1 MNTQPIE
8 TVTERI
14 SLFISDNYAEP
25 RWVEIDTTGAAPET
39 VNGFERATGTDA
51 AVPIY
56 RSPALTRP
64 RYAMLEE
71 LVKISSGI
79 APAEGAH
86 REQMQAL
93 RERAETAEAEIE
105 ERAQELSAGAV
116 KRAMARAND
125 AHQRYETANNGGAV
139 SEQAARAGRAR
150 SLAAELRI
158 EKIIEEARRWKRR
171 ALAAEAEADTLH
183 AAITSA
189 EMRARVAERDRD
201 LIERKLDGTLNVLRQ
216 NREIL
221 ATERA
226 ERLDAEARV
235 SDAQAKALSTIEKIA
250 NLIPAPESAELPPF
264 EISTYYGTDNTPV
277 VEIDTQLIEGRL
289 RINLNDAPIWDG
301 DPETDERPGANL
313 LETDV
318 REIRGATIIGA
329 TVTQDSNG
337 RGFIS
342 VEAEI
347 DDPREVEFP
356 SVGDAAFP
364 APRQSMKATI
374 SRQLEEI
381 RDRDARIEELEE
393 DRTEARNELE
403 ATRRELASASESLRL
418 SEQHYEKAVALS
430 EQRQTDHENATHLA
444 ELHQTAYEEMK
455 RLAEQRQV
463 TIDTLTRQRI
473 EVGQELELKDAMRR
487 KLEEVGATP
496 WQVDAALRIMSSG
509 RMTYADAKIIAPSDP
524 DPLDAGRLVDEN
536 GKRQEQIENLS
547 WELNQAR
554 LDATAADEMRRKLDK
569 RLADVT
575 RAGAI
580 TASIFPSLI
589 RQRDEVIR
597 LAAQEIE
604 NDGLTASAFEQARK
618 EIPEFYNEPTSRADE
633 SVLDGL
639 RATQNVIR
647 AWKAAPQYELT
658 EQLNIAL
665 AKLAEKHGA

>member
-14 SLFISDNYAEP
+14 SLFISDKYAEP

-86 REQMQAL
+86 REQMRAL
-93 RERAETAEAEIE
+93 RERVESAEAEIE

-116 KRAMARAND
+116 NRAMDRADD
-125 AHQRYETANNGGAV
+125 AHQRYEAAKRRAV
-139 SEQAARAGRAR
+139 SLETGARGNGREV
-150 SLAAELRI
+150 LELNHRI
-158 EKIIEEARRWKRR
+158 GKIIEEARRWKRH
-171 ALAAEAEADTLH
+171 ALAADAEADTLH

-201 LIERKLDGTLNVLRQ
+201 AIERKLDDTLNVLRQ

-226 ERLDAEARV
+226 ERLDAEARI

-347 DDPREVEFP
+347 DDVREVELP
-356 SVGDAAFP
+356 AVGESAFP
-364 APRQSMKATI
+364 APRQNMKTTI
-374 SRQLEEI
+374 SRQIEAI

-393 DRTEARNELE
+393 ERTEARNELS
-403 ATRRELASASESLRL
+403 ATRRELDSTAESLRL
-418 SEQHYEKAVALS
+418 SEQHFENAVTLS
-430 EQRQTDHENATHLA
+430 EQRQERVEELLA
-444 ELHQTAYEEMK
+444 ERDELQAERDTLATDRDAADHMRK
-455 RLAEQRQV
+455 RL
-463 TIDTLTRQRI
+463 
-473 EVGQELELKDAMRR
+473 
-487 KLEEVGATP
+487 
-496 WQVDAALRIMSSG
+496 
-509 RMTYADAKIIAPSDP
+509 
-524 DPLDAGRLVDEN
+524 DE
-536 GKRQEQIENLS
+536 
-547 WELNQAR
+547 
-554 LDATAADEMRRKLDK
+554 

-580 TASIFPSLI
+580 TAAGLRSMI
-589 RQRDEVIR
+589 RQRDELLRSASR
-597 LAAQEIE
+597 LFTSHLGAPFSSDDLDE
-604 NDGLTASAFEQARK
+604 GLRIANAHGNLAK
-618 EIPEFYNEPTSRADE
+618 LDDEPTSRADE
-633 SVLDGL
+633 SVLDLVRVAGKVV
-639 RATQNVIR
+639 RFWR
-647 AWKAAPQYELT
+647 AAPTSVIT

-665 AKLAEKHGA
+665 AELANLTKR

>member
-25 RWVEIDTTGAAPET
+25 RLVEIDTTGAAPET

-56 RSPALTRP
+56 RSPALTRS
-64 RYAMLEE
+64 RYQMLHE
-71 LVKISSGI
+71 LVKISSGF

-86 REQMQAL
+86 REQMRAL
-93 RERAETAEAEIE
+93 RERVEAAEAEIE

-116 KRAMARAND
+116 KRAMARADD
-125 AHQRYETANNGGAV
+125 AHKRYKNESASKSGWQ
-139 SEQAARAGRAR
+139 QAAANEGARAA
-150 SLAAELRI
+150 AAELRT
-158 EKIIEEARRWKRR
+158 EKIIEEASRWKRR
-171 ALAAEAEADTLH
+171 ALAADAEADTLH

-201 LIERKLDGTLNVLRQ
+201 LIERKIDDTLNVLRQ

-226 ERLDAEARV
+226 ERLDAETRIA
-235 SDAQAKALSTIEKIA
+235 DAQAKALSTIEKIA

-318 REIRGATIIGA
+318 REIRGATTIGA

-347 DDPREVEFP
+347 DDPSEVELP
-356 SVGDAAFP
+356 TVGDPAFTGP
-364 APRQSMKATI
+364 WQSMDETI
-374 SRQLEEI
+374 SRQLEAI
-381 RDRDARIEELEE
+381 RDRDASIEELEE
-393 DRTEARNELE
+393 DLKDARHELKT
-403 ATRRELASASESLRL
+403 TRRELDSTAESLRL
-418 SEQHYEKAVALS
+418 SEQHFENAVTLS
-430 EQRQTDHENATHLA
+430 EQRQERVEELLA
-444 ELHQTAYEEMK
+444 ERDELQ
-455 RLAEQRQV
+455 AER
-463 TIDTLTRQRI
+463 DTLATDRDAADNMRQR
-473 EVGQELELKDAMRR
+473 
-487 KLEEVGATP
+487 
-496 WQVDAALRIMSSG
+496 
-509 RMTYADAKIIAPSDP
+509 
-524 DPLDAGRLVDEN
+524 LDE
-536 GKRQEQIENLS
+536 
-547 WELNQAR
+547 
-554 LDATAADEMRRKLDK
+554 

-580 TASIFPSLI
+580 TAAGLRAMI
-589 RQRDEVIR
+589 RQRDEILR
-597 LAAQEIE
+597 RADDLAERVSEGGTGGPSSGDLIAGRELDKAI
-604 NDGLTASAFEQARK
+604 GLLPK
-618 EIPEFYNEPTSRADE
+618 LDDEPTSRSDE
-633 SVLDGL
+633 SVLDL
-639 RATQNVIR
+639 VRVTDKVIR
-647 AWKAAPQYELT
+647 FWRAAPTSVLT

-665 AKLAEKHGA
+665 AELANLAER

>member
-1 MNTQPIE
+1 MTTQLIE
-8 TVTERI
+8 NITERI

-56 RSPALTRP
+56 RSPALTRS

-86 REQMQAL
+86 REQMRAL
-93 RERAETAEAEIE
+93 RERVEAAEAEIE
-105 ERAQELSAGAV
+105 ERSKELSAGAV
-116 KRAMARAND
+116 KRAIARADD
-125 AHQRYETANNGGAV
+125 AHQRYETAKSDKSGW
-139 SEQAARAGRAR
+139 EQSARAHGARAA
-150 SLAAELRI
+150 AAELRI

-171 ALAAEAEADTLH
+171 ALAADAEADTLH

-201 LIERKLDGTLNVLRQ
+201 VIERKLDDTLNVIRQ

-226 ERLDAEARV
+226 ERLDAEARI
-235 SDAQAKALSTIEKIA
+235 SDAQTKALSTIEKIA
-250 NLIPAPESAELPPF
+250 NLIQAPESGIPEF
-264 EISTYYGTDNTPV
+264 EISTFYGVDNVPV
-277 VEIDTQLIEGRL
+277 VEIGTQNISGRL

-301 DPETDERPGANL
+301 DPDTDERPGANL

-347 DDPREVEFP
+347 DDPREVELP
-356 SVGDAAFP
+356 TVGDSAFP
-364 APRQSMKATI
+364 VPRQSMKATI
-374 SRQLEEI
+374 SKQLEAI

-403 ATRRELASASESLRL
+403 ATRKELASVNESLRL

-430 EQRQTDHENATHLA
+430 EKRQTDHENATHLA

-455 RLAEQRQV
+455 SLAEQRQES
-463 TIDTLTRQRI
+463 I
-473 EVGQELELKDAMRR
+473 EAL
-487 KLEEVGATP
+487 
-496 WQVDAALRIMSSG
+496 QVDR
-509 RMTYADAKIIAPSDP
+509 
-524 DPLDAGRLVDEN
+524 
-536 GKRQEQIENLS
+536 
-547 WELNQAR
+547 
-554 LDATAADEMRRKLDK
+554 DATDDMRRKLDE

-580 TASIFPSLI
+580 TAAGLRSMI
-589 RQRDEVIR
+589 RQRDELLRSAVGI
-597 LAAQEIE
+597 LAAASSGGAIYTADVE
-604 NDGLTASAFEQARK
+604 NAGRIVKSYGSLAKLDD
-618 EIPEFYNEPTSRADE
+618 EPTSRADE
-633 SVLDGL
+633 SVLDL
-639 RATQNVIR
+639 VRVCDKVVR
-647 AWKAAPQYELT
+647 FWRAAPTSVVT

-665 AKLAEKHGA
+665 AELANLTKR

>member
-39 VNGFERATGTDA
+39 VNGFERATGPDA

-56 RSPALTRP
+56 RSPALTRS
-64 RYAMLEE
+64 RYQMLHE
-71 LVKISSGI
+71 LVKISSGF
-79 APAEGAH
+79 AQAEGAH
-86 REQMQAL
+86 REQMRAL
-93 RERAETAEAEIE
+93 RERVEAAEAEIE

-116 KRAMARAND
+116 KRAMARADD
-125 AHQRYETANNGGAV
+125 AHKRYKNESASKSGWQ
-139 SEQAARAGRAR
+139 QAAANEGARAA
-150 SLAAELRI
+150 AAELRI

-171 ALAAEAEADTLH
+171 ALAADAEADTLH

-189 EMRARVAERDRD
+189 EMRSRIAERDRD
-201 LIERKLDGTLNVLRQ
+201 AIERKLDDTLNVLRQ
-216 NREIL
+216 NREII

-226 ERLDAEARV
+226 ERLDAETRIA
-235 SDAQAKALSTIEKIA
+235 DAQAKALSTIEKIA
-250 NLIPAPESAELPPF
+250 NLLPAPEDAELPPF
-264 EISTYYGTDNTPV
+264 EISTFYGTDNTPV
-277 VEIDTQLIEGRL
+277 VEIDTQMIEGRL

-347 DDPREVEFP
+347 DDPREVELP
-356 SVGDAAFP
+356 AVGDSAFP
-364 APRQSMKATI
+364 APLRSMKSTI
-374 SRQLEEI
+374 SKQLEAV
-381 RDRDARIEELEE
+381 RDRDEIIEELEE
-393 DRTEARNELE
+393 DLKDARHELK
-403 ATRRELASASESLRL
+403 ATRKELASTNESLRL
-418 SEQHYEKAVALS
+418 SEQHYEKAVGLS

-455 RLAEQRQV
+455 RLAEQRQES
-463 TIDTLTRQRI
+463 I
-473 EVGQELELKDAMRR
+473 EALQADR
-487 KLEEVGATP
+487 
-496 WQVDAALRIMSSG
+496 DAAH
-509 RMTYADAKIIAPSDP
+509 D
-524 DPLDAGRLVDEN
+524 
-536 GKRQEQIENLS
+536 
-547 WELNQAR
+547 
-554 LDATAADEMRRKLDK
+554 MRRKLDE

-580 TASIFPSLI
+580 TAAGLRSMI
-589 RQRDEVIR
+589 RQRDELLRSAVGI
-597 LAAQEIE
+597 LAAASSGGAIYTADVE
-604 NDGLTASAFEQARK
+604 NAGRIVKSYGSLAKLDD
-618 EIPEFYNEPTSRADE
+618 EPTSRADE
-633 SVLDGL
+633 SVLDLVRVAGKVV
-639 RATQNVIR
+639 RFWR
-647 AWKAAPQYELT
+647 AAPTSVIT

-665 AKLAEKHGA
+665 AELANLTKR

>member
-8 TVTERI
+8 NITERI

-56 RSPALTRP
+56 RSPALTRS

-86 REQMQAL
+86 REQMRAL
-93 RERAETAEAEIE
+93 RERVEAAEAEIE

-116 KRAMARAND
+116 KRAMARADD
-125 AHQRYETANNGGAV
+125 AHQRYEIASKSKGGW
-139 SEQAARAGRAR
+139 EQSARMQGARAA
-150 SLAAELRI
+150 AAEIRI

-171 ALAAEAEADTLH
+171 ALAADAEADTLH

-201 LIERKLDGTLNVLRQ
+201 LIERKLEDTLNVLRQ

-226 ERLDAEARV
+226 ERLDADVRI

-318 REIRGATIIGA
+318 REIRGATIIGV

-347 DDPREVEFP
+347 DDQREVELP
-356 SVGDAAFP
+356 TVGDSAFP
-364 APRQSMKATI
+364 APRQSMKSTI
-374 SRQLEEI
+374 SRQLEAI
-381 RDRDARIEELEE
+381 RDRDASIEGLEE
-393 DRTEARNELE
+393 DLKDARHELKT
-403 ATRRELASASESLRL
+403 TRKELASVNESLRL
-418 SEQHYEKAVALS
+418 SEQHYEKAVSLS
-430 EQRQTDHENATHLA
+430 EKRQTDHENATHLA

-455 RLAEQRQV
+455 RLAEQRQES
-463 TIDTLTRQRI
+463 IETL
-473 EVGQELELKDAMRR
+473 
-487 KLEEVGATP
+487 
-496 WQVDAALRIMSSG
+496 QVDR
-509 RMTYADAKIIAPSDP
+509 D
-524 DPLDAGRLVDEN
+524 
-536 GKRQEQIENLS
+536 
-547 WELNQAR
+547 
-554 LDATAADEMRRKLDK
+554 AADDMRKKLDE

-580 TASIFPSLI
+580 TAAGLRSMI
-589 RQRDEVIR
+589 RQRDELLRRAIDLAERVTEGGTGGPSSGDL
-597 LAAQEIE
+597 LAARELEKGI
-604 NDGLTASAFEQARK
+604 GLLPK
-618 EIPEFYNEPTSRADE
+618 LDDEPTSRADE
-633 SVLDGL
+633 SVLDLVRVAGKVV
-639 RATQNVIR
+639 RFWR
-647 AWKAAPQYELT
+647 SAPTYTVT

-665 AKLAEKHGA
+665 AELANLTKR

>member
-14 SLFISDNYAEP
+14 SLFISDKYAEP

-86 REQMQAL
+86 REQMRAL
-93 RERAETAEAEIE
+93 RERVESAEAEIE

-116 KRAMARAND
+116 NRAMDRADD
-125 AHQRYETANNGGAV
+125 AHQRYEAAKRRAV
-139 SEQAARAGRAR
+139 SLETGARGNGREV
-150 SLAAELRI
+150 LELNHRI
-158 EKIIEEARRWKRR
+158 GKIIEEARRWKRH
-171 ALAAEAEADTLH
+171 ALAADAEADTLH

-201 LIERKLDGTLNVLRQ
+201 AIERKLDDTLNVLRQ

-226 ERLDAEARV
+226 ERLDAEARI

-347 DDPREVEFP
+347 DDVREVELP
-356 SVGDAAFP
+356 AVGESAFP
-364 APRQSMKATI
+364 APRQNMKTTI
-374 SRQLEEI
+374 SRQIEAI

-393 DRTEARNELE
+393 ERTEARNELS
-403 ATRRELASASESLRL
+403 ATRRELDSTAESLRL
-418 SEQHYEKAVALS
+418 SEQHFENAVTLS
-430 EQRQTDHENATHLA
+430 EQRQERVEELLA
-444 ELHQTAYEEMK
+444 ERDELQAERDALATDRDAADHMRK
-455 RLAEQRQV
+455 RL
-463 TIDTLTRQRI
+463 
-473 EVGQELELKDAMRR
+473 
-487 KLEEVGATP
+487 
-496 WQVDAALRIMSSG
+496 
-509 RMTYADAKIIAPSDP
+509 
-524 DPLDAGRLVDEN
+524 DE
-536 GKRQEQIENLS
+536 
-547 WELNQAR
+547 
-554 LDATAADEMRRKLDK
+554 

-580 TASIFPSLI
+580 TAAGLRSMI
-589 RQRDEVIR
+589 RQRDELLRSASR
-597 LAAQEIE
+597 LFTSHLGAPFSSDDLDE
-604 NDGLTASAFEQARK
+604 GLRIANAHGNLAK
-618 EIPEFYNEPTSRADE
+618 LDDEPTSRADE
-633 SVLDGL
+633 SVLDLVRVAGKVV
-639 RATQNVIR
+639 RFWR
-647 AWKAAPQYELT
+647 AAPTSVIT

-665 AKLAEKHGA
+665 AELANLTKR

>member
-14 SLFISDNYAEP
+14 SLFISDKYAEP

-86 REQMQAL
+86 REQMRAL
-93 RERAETAEAEIE
+93 RERVESAEAEIE

-116 KRAMARAND
+116 NRAMDRADD
-125 AHQRYETANNGGAV
+125 AHQRYEAAKRRAV
-139 SEQAARAGRAR
+139 SLETGARGNGREV
-150 SLAAELRI
+150 LELNHRI
-158 EKIIEEARRWKRR
+158 GKIIEEARRWKRH
-171 ALAAEAEADTLH
+171 ALAADAEADTLH

-201 LIERKLDGTLNVLRQ
+201 AIERKLDDTLNVLRQ

-226 ERLDAEARV
+226 ERLDAEARI

-347 DDPREVEFP
+347 DDVREVELP
-356 SVGDAAFP
+356 AVGESAFP
-364 APRQSMKATI
+364 APRQNMKTTI
-374 SRQLEEI
+374 SRQIEAI

-393 DRTEARNELE
+393 ERTEARNELS
-403 ATRRELASASESLRL
+403 ATRRELDSTAESLRL
-418 SEQHYEKAVALS
+418 SEQHFENAVTLS
-430 EQRQTDHENATHLA
+430 EQRQERVEELLA
-444 ELHQTAYEEMK
+444 ERDELQAERDTLATDRDAADHMRK
-455 RLAEQRQV
+455 RL
-463 TIDTLTRQRI
+463 
-473 EVGQELELKDAMRR
+473 
-487 KLEEVGATP
+487 
-496 WQVDAALRIMSSG
+496 
-509 RMTYADAKIIAPSDP
+509 
-524 DPLDAGRLVDEN
+524 DE
-536 GKRQEQIENLS
+536 
-547 WELNQAR
+547 
-554 LDATAADEMRRKLDK
+554 

-580 TASIFPSLI
+580 TAAGLRSMI
-589 RQRDEVIR
+589 RQRDELLRSASR
-597 LAAQEIE
+597 LFTSHLGAPFSSDDLDE
-604 NDGLTASAFEQARK
+604 GLRIANAHGNLAK
-618 EIPEFYNEPTSRADE
+618 LDDEPTSRADE
-633 SVLDGL
+633 SVLDLVRVAGKVV
-639 RATQNVIR
+639 RFWR
-647 AWKAAPQYELT
+647 AAPTSVVT

-665 AKLAEKHGA
+665 AELANLTKR

>member
-8 TVTERI
+8 NITERI

-56 RSPALTRP
+56 RSPALTRS

-86 REQMQAL
+86 REQMRAL
-93 RERAETAEAEIE
+93 RERVEAAEAEIE

-116 KRAMARAND
+116 KRAMARADD
-125 AHQRYETANNGGAV
+125 AHQRYETAKSDKSGW
-139 SEQAARAGRAR
+139 EQSARTQGARAA
-150 SLAAELRI
+150 AAELRI

-171 ALAAEAEADTLH
+171 ALAADAEADTLH

-201 LIERKLDGTLNVLRQ
+201 LIERKLDDTLNVLRQ

-226 ERLDAEARV
+226 ERLDAEARI

-313 LETDV
+313 FETDV

-347 DDPREVEFP
+347 DDQREVELP
-356 SVGDAAFP
+356 AVGESVFP
-364 APRQSMKATI
+364 APRQNMKTTI
-374 SRQLEEI
+374 SRQIEAI

-393 DRTEARNELE
+393 DRTEARNELA
-403 ATRRELASASESLRL
+403 ATRRELDSTAESLRL

-430 EQRQTDHENATHLA
+430 EQRQTDHENAAHLA

-455 RLAEQRQV
+455 RLAEQRQES
-463 TIDTLTRQRI
+463 IETLQAERDDLATDRDAADHMRQR
-473 EVGQELELKDAMRR
+473 
-487 KLEEVGATP
+487 
-496 WQVDAALRIMSSG
+496 
-509 RMTYADAKIIAPSDP
+509 
-524 DPLDAGRLVDEN
+524 LDE
-536 GKRQEQIENLS
+536 
-547 WELNQAR
+547 
-554 LDATAADEMRRKLDK
+554 

-580 TASIFPSLI
+580 TAAGLRAMI
-589 RQRDEVIR
+589 RQRDELLRSASR
-597 LAAQEIE
+597 LFTSHLGAPFSSDDLDE
-604 NDGLTASAFEQARK
+604 GLRIANAHGNLAK
-618 EIPEFYNEPTSRADE
+618 LDDEPTSRADE
-633 SVLDGL
+633 SVLDLVRVAGKVV
-639 RATQNVIR
+639 RFWR
-647 AWKAAPQYELT
+647 AAPTSVIT

-665 AKLAEKHGA
+665 AELANLTKC

>member
-14 SLFISDNYAEP
+14 SLFISDKYAEP

-86 REQMQAL
+86 REQMRAL
-93 RERAETAEAEIE
+93 RERVESAEAEIE

-116 KRAMARAND
+116 NRAMDRADD
-125 AHQRYETANNGGAV
+125 AHQRYEAAKRRAV
-139 SEQAARAGRAR
+139 SLETGARGNGREV
-150 SLAAELRI
+150 LELNHRI
-158 EKIIEEARRWKRR
+158 GKIIEEARRWKRH
-171 ALAAEAEADTLH
+171 ALAADAEADTLH

-201 LIERKLDGTLNVLRQ
+201 AIERKLDDTLNVLRQ

-226 ERLDAEARV
+226 ERLDAEARI

-347 DDPREVEFP
+347 DDVREVELP
-356 SVGDAAFP
+356 AVGESAFP
-364 APRQSMKATI
+364 APRQNMKTTI
-374 SRQLEEI
+374 SRQIEAI

-393 DRTEARNELE
+393 ERTEARNELS
-403 ATRRELASASESLRL
+403 ATRRELDSTAESLRL
-418 SEQHYEKAVALS
+418 SEQHFENAVTLS
-430 EQRQTDHENATHLA
+430 EQRQERVEELLA
-444 ELHQTAYEEMK
+444 ERDELQAERDALATDRDAADHMRK
-455 RLAEQRQV
+455 RL
-463 TIDTLTRQRI
+463 
-473 EVGQELELKDAMRR
+473 
-487 KLEEVGATP
+487 
-496 WQVDAALRIMSSG
+496 
-509 RMTYADAKIIAPSDP
+509 
-524 DPLDAGRLVDEN
+524 DE
-536 GKRQEQIENLS
+536 
-547 WELNQAR
+547 
-554 LDATAADEMRRKLDK
+554 

-580 TASIFPSLI
+580 TAAGLRSMI
-589 RQRDEVIR
+589 RQRDELLRSASR
-597 LAAQEIE
+597 LFTSHLGAPFSSDDLDE
-604 NDGLTASAFEQARK
+604 GLRIANAHGNLAK
-618 EIPEFYNEPTSRADE
+618 LDDEPTSRADE
-633 SVLDGL
+633 SVLDLVRVAGKVV
-639 RATQNVIR
+639 RFWR
-647 AWKAAPQYELT
+647 AAPTSVVT

-665 AKLAEKHGA
+665 AELANLTKR

>member
-8 TVTERI
+8 KITERI

-56 RSPALTRP
+56 RSPALTRS

-86 REQMQAL
+86 REQMRAL
-93 RERAETAEAEIE
+93 RERVEAAEAEIE

-116 KRAMARAND
+116 KRAMARADD
-125 AHQRYETANNGGAV
+125 AHKRYEIASASKNGWKQSAKTQG
-139 SEQAARAGRAR
+139 ARAA
-150 SLAAELRI
+150 AAELRA

-171 ALAAEAEADTLH
+171 ALAADAEADTLH

-201 LIERKLDGTLNVLRQ
+201 LIERKLDDTLNVLRQ

-226 ERLDAEARV
+226 ERLDAETRI
-235 SDAQAKALSTIEKIA
+235 SGAQAKALSTIEKIA
-250 NLIPAPESAELPPF
+250 SLIPAPEAAERPPF
-264 EISTYYGTDNTPV
+264 EISTYYGADNVPV

-301 DPETDERPGANL
+301 DPETDERPGANAKPHAW
-313 LETDV
+313 EAVTTRNE
-318 REIRGATIIGA
+318 RELTG
-329 TVTQDSNG
+329 
-337 RGFIS
+337 
-342 VEAEI
+342 
-347 DDPREVEFP
+347 
-356 SVGDAAFP
+356 
-364 APRQSMKATI
+364 TI
-374 SRQLEEI
+374 SRQIEAI

-393 DRTEARNELE
+393 DRTEARNELA
-403 ATRRELASASESLRL
+403 ATCRELDSTAESLRL
-418 SEQHYEKAVALS
+418 SEQHYEKAVTLS

-455 RLAEQRQV
+455 RLAEQRQES
-463 TIDTLTRQRI
+463 I
-473 EVGQELELKDAMRR
+473 EALQAERDELAKKHANADDMR
-487 KLEEVGATP
+487 K
-496 WQVDAALRIMSSG
+496 
-509 RMTYADAKIIAPSDP
+509 
-524 DPLDAGRLVDEN
+524 
-536 GKRQEQIENLS
+536 
-547 WELNQAR
+547 R
-554 LDATAADEMRRKLDK
+554 LDEQ
-569 RLADVT
+569 LADVT

-580 TASIFPSLI
+580 TAAWLRSMI
-589 RQRDEVIR
+589 RQRDELLRSASR
-597 LAAQEIE
+597 LFTSHLGAPFSSDDLDE
-604 NDGLTASAFEQARK
+604 GLRIANAHGNLAK
-618 EIPEFYNEPTSRADE
+618 LDDEPTSRADG
-633 SVLDGL
+633 SALGL
-639 RATQNVIR
+639 VRAADKVIR
-647 AWKAAPQYELT
+647 FWRAAPTSVIT

-665 AKLAEKHGA
+665 AELAELAKR